1 MLQSSSTSFIN
12 SQKWIVFLL
21 VVTLMLGVF
30 FRLVNLDRKPYW
42 ADENFTSSVIS
53 GYSHQEL
60 IDKFAGEQAVSVREF
75 LSYQYPNR
83 DRNLGDT
90 LKIIAEDVHPP
101 LYYLMT
107 RFWVQWFGNS
117 VAVIRSLAAIFSIL
131 TLPLMYWLCLELF
144 KSPLTGWVATALMP
158 VSPFHVLYAQ
168 EARQY
173 SFLTLVIVFASL
185 DIDLCYPCHYF
196 P

>member
-1 MLQSSSTSFIN
+1 MSATISN
-12 SQKWIVFLL
+12 SQRNH
-21 VVTLMLGVF
+21 LMRRPSRPAARPGSRPYHRSGIRATRRHARLQDERPPRAKRERTGV
-30 FRLVNLDRKPYW
+30 RLTTERP
-42 ADENFTSSVIS
+42 IS
-53 GYSHQEL
+53 
-60 IDKFAGEQAVSVREF
+60 
-75 LSYQYPNR
+75 NR

-168 EARQY
+168 ESRQY